1 MVNDNGI
8 KSLAFE
14 KTIIDL
20 LKVNNP
26 DGIQYY
32 KIKEEINKYNYFRF
46 DFYSDKGIN
55 LDFIIENCFISG
67 RVAVEI
73 CYAVVLTSLEKIVKY
88 AILHKANALVFF
100 IFAKL
105 KNEQK
110 EKIINNYSNDIKIY
124 IFDGNVLKNVKK
136 LEKFFSN
143 FNEYILEN
151 RSDNNYLEKLKE
163 IDKNQLSFALGAGCS
178 FDSNISGWEVLSKAL
193 GYEMIYNILDS
204 GEAAYLNMNIA
215 NTMSEGIFSDFDKTS
230 ALDAIKNYYES
241 QTFSNEYFKYL
252 KKVLYMSYDQQNDTN
267 TALMKSIRNC
277 ITKYKVKE
285 LITYNFDSV
294 LEQSLKNDYTS
305 TKNEIQSST
314 TFINDTLIYHVH
326 GYIPFD
332 YDGKTFISNFVFTDR
347 EYYENAIK
355 KGNFTNTKQKY
366 LFDNYNV
373 IFIGISFTDS
383 NLKEILRERIANK
396 NAQTQ
401 LFAFFKL
408 PKFKVKGREK
418 KIIEEKYK
426 ILQQSY
432 FDTLGVKIIW
442 VNEFVEIPGMIN
454 NI

>member
-1 MVNDNGI
+1 
-8 KSLAFE
+8 
-14 KTIIDL
+14 
-20 LKVNNP
+20 
-26 DGIQYY
+26 
-32 KIKEEINKYNYFRF
+32 
-46 DFYSDKGIN
+46 
-55 LDFIIENCFISG
+55 
-67 RVAVEI
+67 
-73 CYAVVLTSLEKIVKY
+73 
-88 AILHKANALVFF
+88 
-100 IFAKL
+100 
-105 KNEQK
+105 
-110 EKIINNYSNDIKIY
+110 
-124 IFDGNVLKNVKK
+124 
-136 LEKFFSN
+136 
-143 FNEYILEN
+143 
-151 RSDNNYLEKLKE
+151 
-163 IDKNQLSFALGAGCS
+163 
-178 FDSNISGWEVLSKAL
+178 
-193 GYEMIYNILDS
+193 
-204 GEAAYLNMNIA
+204 
-215 NTMSEGIFSDFDKTS
+215 
-230 ALDAIKNYYES
+230 
-241 QTFSNEYFKYL
+241 
-252 KKVLYMSYDQQNDTN
+252 MSYDQQNDTN

-442 VNEFVEIPGMIN
+442 VNEFAEIPGMIN